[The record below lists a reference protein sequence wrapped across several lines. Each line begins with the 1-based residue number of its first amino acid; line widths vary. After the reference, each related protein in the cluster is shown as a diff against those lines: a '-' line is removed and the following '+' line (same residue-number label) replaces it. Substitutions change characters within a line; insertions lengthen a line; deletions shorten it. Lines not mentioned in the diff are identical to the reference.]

1 MAREVVLIRHGKAE
15 KRTPEKEDTSRRLTE
30 KGIKEFS
37 EFIPSL
43 MPYLQE
49 SKHVHVWTSP
59 MERAKETAA
68 LLTDAL
74 SWEKAEEKEWLATG
88 DFTAFLEDIQAVE
101 AEARVICVGHEP
113 ILSSWVSEWTGGD
126 HPFSKGEAKAMRLD
140 DQNPSKASLLWGQ
153 KPGRP
158 RQFNDESEKIKAV
171 LLQQMYAVEQAYKDY
186 QNNPYESETVH
197 QLRVNLRRMRGLL
210 NFLKPQLPEE
220 TYIELN
226 GALKAAGGRL
236 GPLREEDVLMEECG
250 QLALKEPELVDNYY
264 DVFKFLRNER
274 QKRLRGG
281 YSKTTHQELE
291 TAVTQTKRAIELLSF
306 ELSTQKEWSKFLEK
320 RLKKKTKKLKELYE
334 ETDHSDHE
342 ASHQVRIQA
351 KKVRYAAD
359 GFESWL
365 GEEAEKNR
373 KKAKKIQNKLGLG
386 TDLYTNARLLKEYA
400 ERAKEKT
407 LKEAFLTLARYKED
421 ARNKLVSETTE

>member
-1 MAREVVLIRHGKAE
+1 MPREVVLIRHGKAE
-15 KRTPEKEDTSRRLTE
+15 KRTPEKEDAARRLTE

-68 LLTDAL
+68 LLTGAL
-74 SWEKAEEKEWLATG
+74 SWEKAEEKDWLATG
-88 DFTAFLEDIQAVE
+88 DFNAFLEDIQTVG
-101 AEARVICVGHEP
+101 AEEQVVCVGHEP
-113 ILSSWVSEWTGGD
+113 ILGSWVHEWTGSD
-126 HPFSKGEAKAMRLD
+126 HPFSKGEAKALRVD
-140 DQNPSKASLLWGQ
+140 DQNPSKATLLWEQ

-158 RQFNDESEKIKAV
+158 RQFSDESEKIKAV
-171 LLQQMYAVEQAYKDY
+171 LAQQMHVVEQAYKDY
-186 QNNPYESETVH
+186 QNNPYEPETVH
-197 QLRVNLRRMRGLL
+197 QLRVNLRRMRGML
-210 NFLKPQLPEE
+210 NFLKPQLAEE
-220 TYIELN
+220 TYTELN

-236 GPLREEDVLMEECG
+236 GSLREADVLIEECG
-250 QLALKEPELVDNYY
+250 QLALKEPDLVDNYY

-281 YSKTTHQELE
+281 FSKTTHQEVE
-291 TAVTQTKRAIELLSF
+291 TAVTQTKRAIEQLSF
-306 ELSTQKEWSKFLEK
+306 QLSTQKEWTKFLEK

-365 GEEAEKNR
+365 GKEAESR

-386 TDLYTNARLLKEYA
+386 TDLYINARLLEEYA
-400 ERAKEKT
+400 EKAKEKP
-407 LKEAFLTLARYKED
+407 LKEAFFILARYKED